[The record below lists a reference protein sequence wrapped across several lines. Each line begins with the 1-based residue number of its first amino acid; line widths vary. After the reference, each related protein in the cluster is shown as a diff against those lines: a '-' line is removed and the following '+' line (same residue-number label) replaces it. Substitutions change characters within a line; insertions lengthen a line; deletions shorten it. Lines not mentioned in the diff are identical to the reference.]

1 MVTILE
7 QRCKLAPPF
16 CRAMVNVMSELQR
29 RRQGSQVFAGK
40 HGFVTARDLLRW
52 ANRKPAT
59 YQALA
64 DDGFMLLGERLRRD
78 DERAIVRE
86 VVERNCKAK
95 VDTSYAWDSNMRKR
109 DKPEAD
115 EGATK
120 GGAGRGS
127 KRAQKSQRSSQ
138 TLHNIDEL
146 CWTYTSTYP

>member
-78 DERAIVRE
+78 DERLGQSAAPT
-86 VVERNCKAK
+86 CQ
-95 VDTSYAWDSNMRKR
+95 
-109 DKPEAD
+109 
-115 EGATK
+115 
-120 GGAGRGS
+120 S
-127 KRAQKSQRSSQ
+127 KHQR
-138 TLHNIDEL
+138 
-146 CWTYTSTYP
+146 